1 MKVTPFDQ
9 PHGFDTS
16 PQSEKPMKD
25 DVMSSSFIM
34 GAIEEIDIG
43 GVTLLRAAA
52 KNHARVTVLCD
63 PQDYPEIVR
72 ELKEYY
78 ERQPGLDHS
87 SLSTATRERLAAK
100 AFIRTC
106 AYDRIISDFFRD
118 VYASQLHPPSH
129 RESEYLYQLP
139 LRYGMNPHQTPALA
153 YMLDAGK
160 GLPFRVRNGQPGFVN
175 LLDAL
180 NGWALVWELHEAT
193 GMVAAASFKHVSPAG
208 AAVGFPLDAI
218 EKQVYMVD
226 DESIAGWL
234 DRSNLACAYARARG
248 ADRMS
253 SFGDWIALSD
263 TCDEATARIISREVS
278 DGVIAPGYTSEA
290 FQILSKKKSGNFIM
304 LEMDKAYVPNA
315 NSELRQVYG
324 VCLRQPRNNRK
335 IDSSLLNHIVVPR
348 SGGHLPESAK
358 LDLLVATVALKY
370 TQSNSVCFA
379 RRGQTIGL
387 GAGQQSR
394 IHCTRLAGDK
404 ADHWWLRHHP
414 RVRSLRFREH
424 VKRPE
429 RANAIDNFV
438 TNIEW
443 STDRE
448 REDWESLLEPIAAVS
463 PDHPDNS
470 YPSLL
475 TMKER
480 REWLDQLKDVALSSD
495 AFFPFA
501 DNVHRA
507 ARSGVRYI
515 VAPSGSIQDEQVLAA
530 AQHYGMTYI
539 HTDLRLFHH

>member
-1 MKVTPFDQ
+1 MKVTSCDR
-9 PHGFDTS
+9 PHEANTLQQTGESRGDMT
-16 PQSEKPMKD
+16 
-25 DVMSSSFIM
+25 SSFVM

-63 PQDYPEIVR
+63 PQDYPEIVQ
-72 ELKEYY
+72 ELKDSY
-78 ERQPGLDHS
+78 ELQPDLNQNF
-87 SLSTATRERLAAK
+87 LSIATRQRLAVK
-100 AFIRTC
+100 AFVRTC
-106 AYDRIISDFFRD
+106 AYDRVISDFFRD
-118 VYASQLHPPSH
+118 TYASQLQYRP
-129 RESEYLYQLP
+129 RKESEYPYQLP
-139 LRYGMNPHQTPALA
+139 LRYGLNPHQTPALA
-153 YMLDAGK
+153 YMLDAGMC
-160 GLPFRVRNGQPGFVN
+160 LPFRVRNGQPGFVN

-180 NGWALVWELHEAT
+180 NGWALVRELHEAT
-193 GMVAAASFKHVSPAG
+193 GIVAAASFKHVSPAG
-208 AAVGFPLDAI
+208 AAVGLPLDAV

-234 DRSNLACAYARARG
+234 DRSSLACAYARARG

-278 DGVIAPGYTSEA
+278 DGIIAPGYTLEA
-290 FQILSKKKSGNFIM
+290 FQILSKKKSGNFII
-304 LEMDKAYVPNA
+304 LEMDRAYIPNA
-315 NSELRQVYG
+315 DSELRQVYG

-335 IDSSLLNHIVVPR
+335 IDSSLLNHIVVPI
-348 SGGHLPESAK
+348 SGHLPESAK

-448 REDWESLLEPIAAVS
+448 REEWESLIEPMAIS
-463 PDHPDNS
+463 SDNPDNGLL
-470 YPSLL
+470 SLL
-475 TMKER
+475 TSRER
-480 REWLDQLKDVALSSD
+480 REWLDQLNDVALSSD